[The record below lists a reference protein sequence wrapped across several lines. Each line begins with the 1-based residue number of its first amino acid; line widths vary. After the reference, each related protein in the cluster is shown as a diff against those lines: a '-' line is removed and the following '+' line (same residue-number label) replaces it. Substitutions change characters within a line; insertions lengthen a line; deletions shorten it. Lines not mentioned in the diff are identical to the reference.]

1 MGLKQLLPAL
11 SCECESQLFTDGY
24 RPGADAVQHPGRESF
39 VGEMAR
45 FLLYD
50 RPLTDKE
57 MVITAKQLVNYYGI
71 KLNE

>member
-1 MGLKQLLPAL
+1 
-11 SCECESQLFTDGY
+11 
-24 RPGADAVQHPGRESF
+24 VQHPGRESF

-71 KLNE
+71 TPSK